1 MLQLQINNRVALS
14 FCNRPL
20 EAHVVIK
27 KASLPDIER
36 VKTDLKRVL
45 HEQFKVSHSTLEM
58 ELDGSVCIDTRQADN
73 HRSEA

>member
-1 MLQLQINNRVALS
+1 LPNG
-14 FCNRPL
+14 
-20 EAHVVIK
+20 
-27 KASLPDIER
+27 SLPDIER

-58 ELDGSVCIDTRQADN
+58 ELDGSVCIDTRQADS